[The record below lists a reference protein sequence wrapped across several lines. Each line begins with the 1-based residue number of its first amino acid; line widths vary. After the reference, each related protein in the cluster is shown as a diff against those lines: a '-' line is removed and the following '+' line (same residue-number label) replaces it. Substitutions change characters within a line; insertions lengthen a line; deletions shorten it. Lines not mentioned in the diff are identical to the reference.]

1 LKKSNEKFP
10 TPPFPDSMDA
20 PLIMSNAKPIGVF
33 DSGVGGLTVVKE
45 LLDAVPNEHIV
56 YFGDTARVPYGTKSA
71 RVVRE
76 FAVQDALILLKHD
89 VKMIVVACHTATS
102 MAMDLLTERFD
113 LPIIGVVEPGIKAG
127 LEVTKNGKIGVI
139 GTRSTISSGT
149 YPKLLAKADPEIE
162 VFTQACPLFVPL
174 VEEGWLDQEVTRQVA
189 HIYLDAF
196 LDNQVDTVILGCTH
210 YPLLKPLLNEVLGPS
225 ISLIDSAEETA
236 KAVHGMLTQNAL
248 QADSKQKAVHQY
260 LVSDIPYQFR
270 QIGER
275 FLGRRLESLTQVD
288 VDSLIQSYKPD

>member
-1 LKKSNEKFP
+1 MN
-10 TPPFPDSMDA
+10 
-20 PLIMSNAKPIGVF
+20 NVKPIGVF

-45 LLDAVPNEHIV
+45 MLGTVPNEHIV

-76 FAVQDALILLKHD
+76 FAVQDTLILMKYD

-127 LEVTKNGKIGVI
+127 LKATKNERIGVI

-149 YPKLLAKADPEIE
+149 YPKLLKKADPQVE
-162 VFTQACPLFVPL
+162 VFPQACPLFVPL
-174 VEEGWLDQEVTRQVA
+174 AEEGWLDHEVTKQVA
-189 HIYLDAF
+189 HIYLDAMS
-196 LDNQVDTVILGCTH
+196 DNQVDTVILGCTH

-225 ISLIDSAEETA
+225 ITLIDSAEETA
-236 KAVHGMLTQNAL
+236 KAVYAMLRQNAL
-248 QADSKQKAVHQY
+248 QADCEQKAVYHY

-288 VDSLIQSYKPD
+288 VDSLILSYKVD